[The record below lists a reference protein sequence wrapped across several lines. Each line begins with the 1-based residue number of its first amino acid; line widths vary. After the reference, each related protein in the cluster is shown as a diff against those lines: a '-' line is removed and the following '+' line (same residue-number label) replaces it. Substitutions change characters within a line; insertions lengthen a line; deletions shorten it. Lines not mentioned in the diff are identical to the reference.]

1 MEEIMNF
8 NAWIVVAALCLG
20 GAAAQRAAAQSSIVD
35 AAGVSDAVA
44 RNALVWD
51 VRAADAF
58 AKGHIP
64 GAVNIGD
71 APAVLRDP
79 NTEDF
84 IATARIEQLLGAAG
98 LDPAR
103 EIVVYGSRGGWPA
116 YFGQYTLQ
124 YFGARNVRVFH
135 DGIEAWGGA
144 GRALAQGPASP
155 TPVALKLDA
164 EAAARVSVS
173 TREMIARLS
182 RSDVQIVDVRTAK
195 EFSGED
201 IRAIRGGH
209 IPGAINIPYEANWVD
224 PDTPLKLA
232 RREVANNAGM
242 SLKPT
247 SALKAL
253 YARLDPE
260 KETIV
265 YCQSG
270 ARASETA
277 GVLQQ
282 LGFRN
287 VKVYDSSWLGY
298 GNTLDAPAA
307 NATFF
312 NVGLLNSRLAT
323 MQGRIEQLEKELA
336 AAKTAK

>member
-1 MEEIMNF
+1 MNIKTCF
-8 NAWIVVAALCLG
+8 VVAALFL
-20 GAAAQRAAAQSSIVD
+20 GAAAPLRVAAQSIMVD
-35 AAGVSDAVA
+35 VAGVADAIA

-135 DGIEAWGGA
+135 DGVEAWGGA
-144 GRALAQGPASP
+144 GRALAQGPSSP
-155 TPVALKLDA
+155 TPVALKLDP
-164 EAAARVSVS
+164 AAAPRVSVS

-182 RSDVQIVDVRTAK
+182 RSDVQILDVRTAK

-253 YARLDPE
+253 YASLDPE

>member
-1 MEEIMNF
+1 MKRMVL
-8 NAWIVVAALCLG
+8 IVLAALWAQAALAQH
-20 GAAAQRAAAQSSIVD
+20 AAAQAVVVD
-35 AAGVSDAVA
+35 AASVADAIA
-44 RNALVWD
+44 RHALVWD
-51 VRAADAF
+51 VRPADAF

-71 APAVLRDP
+71 AAAVLRDA

-84 IATARIEQLLGAAG
+84 IATGQIEKLLGAAG
-98 LDPAR
+98 IDPAR
-103 EIVVYGSRGGWPA
+103 EVIIYGSRGGWQP
-116 YFGQYTLQ
+116 YFGLYTMQ
-124 YFGARNVRVFH
+124 YFGAKNSRVYH
-135 DGIEAWGGA
+135 EGIEDWSGA
-144 GRALAQGPASP
+144 GRALALGAATA
-155 TPVALKLDA
+155 TPVALKLTHDA
-164 EAAARVSVS
+164 SSKVSLN
-173 TREMIARLS
+173 TREMIERLGKS
-182 RSDVQIVDVRTAK
+182 EVQILDVRTVK

-209 IPGAINIPYEANWVD
+209 IPGAVNIPYENNWID
-224 PDTPLKLA
+224 PDTANKLS
-232 RREVANNAGM
+232 RKQVANNAGM
-242 SLKPT
+242 SLKPVE
-247 SALKAL
+247 ALKAL

-260 KETIV
+260 KETVV

-282 LGFRN
+282 LGFKN

-298 GNTLDAPAA
+298 GNTLDAPAE

-312 NVGLLNSRLAT
+312 NVGLLNSKLSA

-336 AAKTAK
+336 SAKSSK